1 MELNRLKSNVMEV
14 EKIVILVKLGY
25 GTVRQ
30 VHASDELKKIALKM
44 LTAETGSLQ
53 VSKPLDSISI
63 GEI

>member
-1 MELNRLKSNVMEV
+1 MEV
-14 EKIVILVKLGY
+14 EKIVILVKLED

-30 VHASDELKKIALKM
+30 VSASDELKKIALKM

-53 VSKPLDSISI
+53 VSKPLDNILI